1 VVSRVKA
8 LDLRLL
14 TAKREG
20 SKKARERLDTISIST
35 LQPERPMD
43 LLQIDH
49 TPVDVMVV
57 DQRRRLPIGRP
68 WLTLAIDV
76 RTRMVAGFHV
86 SLWSPS
92 TISLSLALS
101 QAVLPK
107 DSWLADRELQTLD
120 WPVHGSLQSLSDSTG
135 GEVYFVSKK
144 LPLRAIFTTI
154 AGRIHTAYELG
165 YTPSSDVVPDSYHR
179 LDLKTKDKHL

>member
-1 VVSRVKA
+1 M
-8 LDLRLL
+8 
-14 TAKREG
+14 
-20 SKKARERLDTISIST
+20 
-35 LQPERPMD
+35 QPGYPMD

-49 TPVDVMVV
+49 TPVDVIVV
-57 DQRRRLPIGRP
+57 DQQKRLPIGRP

-107 DSWLADRELQTLD
+107 HSWLVDRELQTLD
-120 WPVHGSLQSLSDSTG
+120 WPIHG
-135 GEVYFVSKK
+135 
-144 LPLRAIFTTI
+144 LPRAIHVSRRSAAAWLPGI
-154 AGRIHTAYELG
+154 WHPASASPAWH
-165 YTPSSDVVPDSYHR
+165 
-179 LDLKTKDKHL
+179 